1 MDLFR
6 KKESGVSIVSKISW
20 NKVSFRIL
28 QAVRMPCVCCDKQTM
43 FQLSLSALSSSL
55 ALLIALTL
63 IFYIFIFYTLLSLI
77 MKLDSLQNSTLQFEG
92 QIFQLDKLKVKFFN
106 STIWRSNSSNS
117 TNWRSKF

>member
-1 MDLFR
+1 
-6 KKESGVSIVSKISW
+6 
-20 NKVSFRIL
+20 
-28 QAVRMPCVCCDKQTM
+28 M

-106 STIWRSNSSNS
+106 STI
-117 TNWRSKF
+117 